1 MARLRAGVLI
11 VALLA
16 GAGVGPGVG
25 AGTALAEAPYARLF
39 AADGLTGLGPGAALD
54 YALDE
59 PAPPDGGAR
68 PAEAVLRLRLSAGDG
83 SGGDGSGGETAD
95 LALLRGGTES
105 RIGGFP
111 ASVGNPLIMYF
122 LESVLRDMAAR
133 AGGSPFYIRNRI
145 KEALLRDAT
154 VTPVTLRHGGQTIA
168 AEEVRLHPFAN
179 DAARA
184 RMGGFDTMEL
194 AFVVAPGLPGRFYR
208 LSAVAT
214 PASAGS
220 PAEGYGRR
228 LTLLPEAG
236 R

>member
-25 AGTALAEAPYARLF
+25 VGAALAEAPYARLF
-39 AADGLTGLGPGAALD
+39 AADGLAGLGPGAALD

-59 PAPPDGGAR
+59 PAPPDGGA
-68 PAEAVLRLRLSAGDG
+68 PAAEAVLRLRLSV
-83 SGGDGSGGETAD
+83 GDGSGGETAD

-168 AEEVRLHPFAN
+168 AEEVRLHPFAG

-194 AFVVAPGLPGRFYR
+194 AFVVAPGLPGRFYS
-208 LSAVAT
+208 LSALAT
-214 PASAGS
+214 PATAGS
-220 PAEGYGRR
+220 PAEGYHRR